1 MEIKKSIKASLE
13 NKKLLFTEIGLVV
26 ALLLV
31 WGAFERSSKDVNVSA
46 LEADASAVE
55 IEDMVPITESTPPPP
70 EAAPKIPVLSD
81 EIEIVEDDIKVEDMF
96 QTLEDDANTGVEI
109 MVLFWGI
116 VIDEEFM
123 VPAITN
129 RIGYDFGCRVI

>member
-70 EAAPKIPVLSD
+70 EAAPKIPVPLLCS
-81 EIEIVEDDIKVEDMF
+81 
-96 QTLEDDANTGVEI
+96 
-109 MVLFWGI
+109 
-116 VIDEEFM
+116 
-123 VPAITN
+123 P
-129 RIGYDFGCRVI
+129 

>member
-1 MEIKKSIKASLE
+1 VFASRSDAD
-13 NKKLLFTEIGLVV
+13 KIILLDIQGV
-26 ALLLV
+26 
-31 WGAFERSSKDVNVSA
+31 RR
-46 LEADASAVE
+46 SAVLAVVCLYV
-55 IEDMVPITESTPPPP
+55 DRK
-70 EAAPKIPVLSD
+70 AY
-81 EIEIVEDDIKVEDMF
+81 
-96 QTLEDDANTGVEI
+96 TGVEI